1 MTKIWKIIFS
11 YTKDFKTVTK
21 KRPRNDR
28 IKTMMEFIASH
39 YQEKLTLKQIADS
52 SFISPRECNRCF
64 QETLGQSPFSYLIN
78 YRLHKACSLLSHT
91 SLTVTQV
98 SAACGFSSSSYFTHI
113 FHQTFGCT
121 PREYKK

>member
-1 MTKIWKIIFS
+1 
-11 YTKDFKTVTK
+11 
-21 KRPRNDR
+21 
-28 IKTMMEFIASH
+28 MMEFIASH